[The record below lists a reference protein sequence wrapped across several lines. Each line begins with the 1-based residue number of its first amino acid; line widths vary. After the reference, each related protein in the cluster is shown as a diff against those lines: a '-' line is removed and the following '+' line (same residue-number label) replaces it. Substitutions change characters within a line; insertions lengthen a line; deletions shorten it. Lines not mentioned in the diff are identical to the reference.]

1 MNQII
6 TASDKCSEELKQVR
20 DSESP
25 KRGLILTGGVAQK
38 REFMG

>member
-6 TASDKCSEELKQVR
+6 AASDKCSEELKQVR

-25 KRGLILTGGVAQK
+25 KRGLILTGGAQK
-38 REFMG
+38 REFTG